1 MIPNYYKTLQVNRNA
16 TKEEI
21 KKAFR
26 KLALE
31 WHPDKN
37 KHPNAHNK
45 FIEINEAYL
54 ILTDDEAKAK
64 YDREYDLLFASV
76 EVDNKKYS
84 NESESYYSA
93 PKQPYYNDPDLN
105 NWSNSAKKQA
115 EKYAKMSFS
124 DFANFLG
131 EVIKETGKQG
141 ATALIYAISG
151 VVGAS
156 AFFSFFIGI
165 YYGDIPQI
173 IISIIFFGLSIL
185 GFRFTSK
192 RYKS

>member
-1 MIPNYYKTLQVNRNA
+1 MKKHLLGGVKKGAFTAVEADKKFDAWMKNKQVA
-16 TKEEI
+16 VAKVKE
-21 KKAFR
+21 
-26 KLALE
+26 KLASDASMTAKQRLDAE
-31 WHPDKN
+31 KAAN
-37 KHPNAHNK
+37 K
-45 FIEINEAYL
+45 
-54 ILTDDEAKAK
+54 AKA
-64 YDREYDLLFASV
+64 A
-76 EVDNKKYS
+76 EV
-84 NESESYYSA
+84 
-93 PKQPYYNDPDLN
+93 
-105 NWSNSAKKQA
+105 AKKQA